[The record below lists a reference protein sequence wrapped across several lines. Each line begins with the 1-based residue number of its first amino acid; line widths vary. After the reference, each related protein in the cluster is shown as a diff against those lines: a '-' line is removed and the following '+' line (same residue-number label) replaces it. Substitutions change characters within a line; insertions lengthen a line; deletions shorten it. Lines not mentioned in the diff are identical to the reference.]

1 MCIEALVYTGK
12 RRNTLDTLEVVYG
25 CFINPF
31 MMDFFSFYGTVNI
44 APIKKK
50 EGRKKGMWEF
60 N

>member
-31 MMDFFSFYGTVNI
+31 TMDFFSFYGIVNI
-44 APIKKK
+44 APIKK
-50 EGRKKGMWEF
+50 EERKKERNVGI
-60 N
+60 